1 MSIRKKTLIVV
12 TLILIVL
19 IIIVYKI
26 SDNMLL
32 KSYSKLEE
40 DDARRNIQRA
50 ISAFDYDI
58 SILSSLAYDWAVSND
73 SYEFIEDRN
82 DKYIKSNLGNSAF
95 TEFNIN
101 AIVFINSNGKIVYG
115 QGFDF
120 VKNERTTIPDSFKTL
135 LIQNSFFTNQ
145 SRNSRT
151 NGIVMLPEAPT
162 LISACPILASE
173 GKGPVRGTLIIARY
187 INTGE
192 IKRLAERTNL
202 TLNLVKYEELRETKQ
217 IRNIM
222 SSIGGNEV
230 IFLNPINGNLISGY
244 GLMKDI
250 YGKPVFAFKADIP
263 REIYKQGTKSRS
275 YLIMTLILAGTVLG
289 GIILILLEEIVLFPL
304 TRLSENVNN
313 IGLSRKLSERVSTKG
328 GNEFSSLGVAIN
340 NMLAALEQS
349 HKDIEINER
358 RFRLLAEN
366 AQDIIYRMQLYPE
379 KRFEYISPVVTKITG
394 YTPEEHYEDPD
405 LVLKM
410 TCSEDQ
416 NNLKEMFSQEGDF
429 SKPLVLRWIT
439 KDKRTIW
446 AEERNVPIY
455 DSNGK
460 LIAVEGIARDISQ
473 SKRMEEQLK
482 YFSLHDSLTGLY
494 NRNYYEEEMRRIE
507 TGRYKSAAVIVCD
520 LDGLK
525 FVNDTIGHEKGDIL
539 LCEVAK
545 IIKKSMRA
553 SDLIA
558 RVGGDEFAVILPDI
572 SEQMTQNI
580 YKRIMNKIQN
590 FNMKHQE
597 TVLSLSVGI
606 ALSKGE
612 SINMAE
618 LFKEADDMM
627 YREKLN
633 QRQSARSA
641 IVETLMKALQARDF
655 ITEGHAD
662 RLQDLVVKLGEAIGL
677 NEQKLSDLRL
687 FARFHDIGKVGIS
700 DCILFKPDSLTTDEY
715 NDMKKHCEIGYKI
728 AQCSPDLTQISDW
741 ILKHHEYWNGRG
753 YPIGLKETDIPLEC
767 RMLGIADAY
776 DAMVSDRP
784 YRKGL
789 SKEVAVQRL
798 MSAAGGQFDPDLVPK
813 FIEIINKTK
822 LTKK

>member
-1 MSIRKKTLIVV
+1 MSIRRKTLIVV
-12 TLILIVL
+12 TLILIGL
-19 IIIVYKI
+19 IIIVYEI

-32 KSYSKLEE
+32 NSYSNLEE

-50 ISAFDYDI
+50 ISAFDYDM
-58 SILSSLAYDWAVSND
+58 SILSSLAYKWAISND

-101 AIVFINSNGKIVYG
+101 AIVFLNSNGKIIYG
-115 QGFDF
+115 QGFDL
-120 VKNERTTIPDSFKTL
+120 VKKERTTITDSLKTL
-135 LIQNSFFTNQ
+135 ITEKAFFTDQSQNS
-145 SRNSRT
+145 RK
-151 NGIVMLPEAPT
+151 NGIIMLPEAPA
-162 LISACPILASE
+162 LISACPIMTSE

-187 INTGE
+187 INTEE

-202 TLNLVKYEELRETKQ
+202 NLDLIKYEGLKKIKRINQ
-217 IRNIM
+217 IK
-222 SSIGGNEV
+222 GNEV
-230 IFLNPINGNLISGY
+230 IFLSPINGNLISGY
-244 GLMKDI
+244 GLIKDI
-250 YGKPVFAFKADIP
+250 YGNPAFAFKANIP
-263 REIYKQGTKSRS
+263 REIYKQGIKSRY
-275 YLIMTLILAGTVLG
+275 YLIITLILAGTVLG
-289 GIILILLEEIVLFPL
+289 GIILILLEEIVLVPL
-304 TRLSENVNN
+304 TRLSQNVNN
-313 IGLSRKLSERVSTKG
+313 IGLSRKLSERVSIRG
-328 GNEFSSLGVAIN
+328 GNEFSSLGGSIN
-340 NMLAALEQS
+340 DMLAALEQS
-349 HKDIEINER
+349 HKDIEMNEK

-366 AQDIIYRMQLYPE
+366 AQDIIYRMQIYPE
-379 KRFEYISPVVTKITG
+379 KRFEYMSPVVTKITG

-446 AEERNVPIY
+446 VEERNVPIY

-460 LIAVEGIARDISQ
+460 LIAIEGIARDISHN
-473 SKRMEEQLK
+473 KRMEEQLK

-545 IIKKSMRA
+545 IIKKSMRG

-753 YPIGLKETDIPLEC
+753 YPIGLKGTDIPLEC

-798 MSAAGGQFDPDLVPK
+798 INAAGEQFDPDLVPK
-813 FIEIINKTK
+813 FIELINKRK
-822 LTKK
+822 ISKK